1 MSVFYRKINWT
12 CCSSG
17 CSNSSG
23 LLQWDG
29 MLLTLYS
36 VLWRHRAFTQR
47 LSTQTSCV
55 HADAFSDSDHLTLQ
69 INDAVL
75 QNAQPDL
82 IRLQNHPRLRFY
94 ASITWRR
101 RTEPKSSGHP
111 AQPVSGSETESKRSL
126 TVLQWVMEQR
136 EGRWCCCAADEDGG
150 SVGPLQLRH
159 LHSLL
164 SASSCCVQEPVVHSR
179 PFKLDLLWRRR
190 LMWGVVRWW
199 CQCWSVIQ
207 GRVPQKYEA
216 KNCSSSSGHLRLGP
230 ISSNSP

>member
-1 MSVFYRKINWT
+1 MSVFYRRINWT

-55 HADAFSDSDHLTLQ
+55 HADSFSDSDHLTLQ

-101 RTEPKSSGHP
+101 TEPKSSGHP
-111 AQPVSGSETESKRSL
+111 ARLRPRVSG
-126 TVLQWVMEQR
+126 VLPSFSGWWSRGRGGDAAALRMRMEAVSAR
-136 EGRWCCCAADEDGG
+136 YSSDTYTLCYLPARAAFRNPSYIHD
-150 SVGPLQLRH
+150 PL
-159 LHSLL
+159 
-164 SASSCCVQEPVVHSR
+164 
-179 PFKLDLLWRRR
+179 
-190 LMWGVVRWW
+190 
-199 CQCWSVIQ
+199 
-207 GRVPQKYEA
+207 
-216 KNCSSSSGHLRLGP
+216 
-230 ISSNSP
+230 NST